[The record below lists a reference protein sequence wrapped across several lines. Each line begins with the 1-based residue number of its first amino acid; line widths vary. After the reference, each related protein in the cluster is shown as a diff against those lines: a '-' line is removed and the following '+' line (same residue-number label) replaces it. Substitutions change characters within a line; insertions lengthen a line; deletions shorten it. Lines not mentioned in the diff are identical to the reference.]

1 MHADIQD
8 MMEGIDRSRFL
19 AVVEVQHQKGQC
31 EYNDVSPRRCGC
43 GATATFER
51 LRDHPHPATLPP
63 EEAIECGRT
72 GLLLRIRHRY
82 PDAAEITSRMEALP
96 ERN

>member
-1 MHADIQD
+1 MRYSYPSIKRGRVKTDPRSAPTIPDQYPGNIPKGVQAPDI
-8 MMEGIDRSRFL
+8 
-19 AVVEVQHQKGQC
+19 
-31 EYNDVSPRRCGC
+31 P
-43 GATATFER
+43 
-51 LRDHPHPATLPP
+51 PATIPP
-63 EEAIECGRT
+63 EEAIACSRT